1 MSVTIDD
8 YIRSIKEEIIF
19 AKQNDVRGFLVKPSP
34 AQLRN
39 LCLLLL
45 DEGLN
50 SNDKVIFESFFSVT
64 KDDVLR
70 RKIEN
75 VDIDKFRPIRNL
87 LEGTIDNPTIIN
99 LELTAI
105 LISFKSR
112 PYKNF
117 SKGFES
123 EKIVE
128 ILNEGP
134 KSETDDEMP
143 IPVPTKK
150 KNLKKIMY
158 GGVGLVALSIF
169 GIIGNNYISKKEC
182 QCMQWQVDH
191 YEKVD
196 CEMKNALG
204 VTNISQVEVID
215 ESAINL
221 KKINVTPETTFFIKN
236 KAVVYYCKVN
246 DSTLEYYNAPGFHP
260 VLDKPLKPITNYII
274 KKYIKKS

>member
-8 YIRSIKEEIIF
+8 YIRSIKEEIII

-39 LCLLLL
+39 FCLLLL

-64 KDDVLR
+64 KDDDLR

-87 LEGTIDNPTIIN
+87 LEDEIDKPTIIN

-112 PYKNF
+112 PYKIF
-117 SKGFES
+117 SKGFIIENKEQVLDTIVS
-123 EKIVE
+123 LKSVDEK
-128 ILNEGP
+128 
-134 KSETDDEMP
+134 S
-143 IPVPTKK
+143 
-150 KNLKKIMY
+150 
-158 GGVGLVALSIF
+158 LVATPVINKF
-169 GIIGNNYISKKEC
+169 KRYIIGGLGIAVISFVGYNYISKEDF
-182 QCMQWQVDH
+182 QCMQWQNDH

-204 VTNISQVEVID
+204 ATNTSQVEVID
-215 ESAINL
+215 ESAIGL

-260 VLDKPLKPITNYII
+260 VLEKPLKPITKYII
-274 KKYIKKS
+274 KKYVK